1 MSGAGSPEFRLDAS
15 GLKVAVI
22 YSSWH
27 QSIIEGLVAGA
38 EKALQQTGCTQSSLH
53 AVPGAFELP
62 LAASMLVDSHDA
74 VIALGVVIR
83 GDTPHFDYVC
93 SAATEGLTRVM
104 LDSQTPIGFGLLTVD
119 NEQQAIDR
127 SGDNSDNK
135 GIESTLAA
143 LKMAIDFK

>member
-1 MSGAGSPEFRLDAS
+1 MSGEGSPEFTLNAS

-27 QSIIEGLVAGA
+27 QSIIEGLVDGA
-38 EKALQQTGCTQSSLH
+38 KRALSEANVEEISFQ

-62 LAASMLVDSHDA
+62 LAASKLVKKYDA

-93 SAATEGLTRVM
+93 RAATDGLLQVM
-104 LDSQTPIGFGLLTVD
+104 LESQTPIGFGLLTVD
-119 NEQQAIDR
+119 TEEQAR
-127 SGDNSDNK
+127 ARAASNGDNK
-135 GIESTLAA
+135 GAESANAA
-143 LKMAIDFK
+143 LKMALDF

>member
-1 MSGAGSPEFRLDAS
+1 MSGEGSPEFTLNAS

-27 QSIIEGLVAGA
+27 QSIIDGLVDGA
-38 EKALQQTGCTQSSLH
+38 KRALSEANVEEISFQS
-53 AVPGAFELP
+53 VPGAFELP
-62 LAASMLVDSHDA
+62 LAASKLVKKYDA

-93 SAATEGLTRVM
+93 RAATDGLLQVM

-119 NEQQAIDR
+119 TEEQALAR
-127 SGDNSDNK
+127 AASNGDNK
-135 GIESTLAA
+135 GVESVNAA
-143 LKMAIDFK
+143 LKMALDF